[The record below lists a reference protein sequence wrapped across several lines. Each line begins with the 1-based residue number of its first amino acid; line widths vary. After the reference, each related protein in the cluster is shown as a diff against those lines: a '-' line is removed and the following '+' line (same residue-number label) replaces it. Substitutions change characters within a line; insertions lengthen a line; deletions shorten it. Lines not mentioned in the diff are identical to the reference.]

1 METEQEWEFIKN
13 AIQNRG
19 GSIYG
24 EWFIGLEINTTT
36 NNWHWVNGKSLTI
49 HKWMRPYPDPYDF
62 YGMIHKE
69 FPAGFKGSFSTVNGR
84 VQRGWICEKESGIDQ
99 DQIKETILALS

>member
-19 GSIYG
+19 GSKYG
-24 EWFIGLEINTTT
+24 EWFIGLEMNITTRHWT
-36 NNWHWVNGKSLTI
+36 WVNGKSLTI
-49 HKWMRPYPDPYDF
+49 DKWERSNPDPNDF

-69 FPAGFKGSFSTVNGR
+69 FPAGLK
-84 VQRGWICEKESGIDQ
+84 DL
-99 DQIKETILALS
+99 LALLMDAYKEDGFARKNQVLITTR

>member
-13 AIQNRG
+13 AIQNRE
-19 GSIYG
+19 GSILG
-24 EWFIGLEINTTT
+24 EWFIGLEMNITTK
-36 NNWHWVNGKSLTI
+36 NWTWVNGKSLTI
-49 HKWMRPYPDPYDF
+49 DKWLRSNPDPNDF

-69 FPAGFKGSFSTVNGR
+69 FPAGIKGSFSTVIGN
-84 VQRGWICEKESGIDQ
+84 VQRGWICEKESGIDH